1 MPQADAERLRA
12 VLDRAQFRR
21 ALASWLWGVAALTAI
36 SGVLLPFMIPGT
48 SPSAHLVR
56 IAIALVPVAAWTALR
71 SWPRWERSNARAIET
86 QAGGCDNLLVTA
98 EELLRHPERAHPAIR
113 ERVVAQAAERAS
125 TLDVARLF
133 PLRVPIAVAVVTLLT
148 ASTVTLLTDPDV
160 REGARTATTAVA
172 GDVPADGLRVSI
184 TVLPPAYLG
193 ARDTTLQDPARIDVV
208 TGSRLRLRID
218 ASADS
223 VLLETLDG
231 RRPLAAAGDGTFT
244 GELPA
249 TADGFLSI
257 TAHRRADASV
267 TRRLVGLSVREDP
280 APRVRIVAPGR
291 DLFIPDGNRTLPV
304 TIEAE
309 DDRALTSL
317 RLRWTRVTGSGERFT
332 FTEGEVPVTVT
343 RRDARSWTARAQWD
357 LAPLSL
363 EPGDVLV
370 YRALAADSRP
380 GAPPTE
386 SDAFLAEVLMAGG
399 EAASGFALDADEERY
414 ALSQQMVI
422 LKTERLE
429 ARRSELSPE
438 AFADE
443 AAAIAGEQ
451 RRVRAEFVFMM
462 GGEFAELVT
471 DETEMGELDES
482 HEAEAE
488 DDLSAGRMVNRGRT
502 ALLAAVRAMSR
513 AAVRLVEADTRAALP
528 LEREALKQ
536 LEEAFARS
544 RFLMRALSQRERL
557 DESRRLTGTMD
568 GVGRVVGPEVAAAPV
583 PRVVALRRV
592 LADVAAIAATR
603 PAPSDAAA
611 ITAAAAS
618 VLRVDPSGEAARA
631 AAGHLDAAAA
641 AARDGMPDRS
651 REALAE
657 AVRVLGAELAGGLRT
672 APAPRALEQRRLDGA
687 LADRRPGR

>member
-1 MPQADAERLRA
+1 MPPGDAERLRA

-21 ALASWLWGVAALTAI
+21 WLASWLWGIAALTAI
-36 SGVLLPFMIPGT
+36 AGVLLPFLLPGT
-48 SPSAHLVR
+48 SLSAHLIR
-56 IAIALVPVAAWTALR
+56 IAIALAPVTAWTALR
-71 SWPRWERSNARAIET
+71 TWPRWERSPARAIESE
-86 QAGGCDNLLVTA
+86 AVGCANLLVTA
-98 EELLRHPERAHPAIR
+98 EELLRHPARAHPEIR

-125 TLDVARLF
+125 TLDLTRLF
-133 PLRVPIAVAVVTLLT
+133 PLRAPFAVAVATLLAAT
-148 ASTVTLLTDPDV
+148 TVTLLTDPDV
-160 REGARTATTAVA
+160 RMGARSATAVA
-172 GDVPADGLRVSI
+172 GGVPADGLRVSI
-184 TVLPPAYLG
+184 TVVPPAYLG
-193 ARDTTLQDPARIDVV
+193 ARDSTLQDPARVDVT

-218 ASADS
+218 APADS

-257 TAHRRADASV
+257 TAHRRADSSV
-267 TRRLVGLSVREDP
+267 TRRLVGLSVRDDP

-343 RRDARSWTARAQWD
+343 QRDGRSWTARAQWD

-370 YRALAADSRP
+370 YRALAADARP
-380 GAPPTE
+380 GAPPSE
-386 SDAFLAEVLMAGG
+386 SDAYLAEVLMAGG
-399 EAASGFALDADEERY
+399 EAASGFALDPDEERY

-429 ARRSELSPE
+429 ARRGELSSE
-438 AFADE
+438 AFAEE

-528 LEREALKQ
+528 LEREALKR

-568 GVGRVVGPEVAAAPV
+568 GVGRAVGPEVAATPV

-611 ITAAAAS
+611 ITAATAA
-618 VLRVDPSGEAARA
+618 VLRVDPSGEAART

-641 AARDGMPDRS
+641 AARDGVPDRS

-657 AVRVLGAELAGGLRT
+657 AVRVLGAELAGGLRA
-672 APAPRALEQRRLDGA
+672 APAPRPLERRRLDGA
-687 LADRRPGR
+687 LADRRAGR